1 MEGIP
6 PRLTIVTLGVRQMS
20 TLRAFYTGLGWPD
33 QPGASDQ
40 HCMYLLGGTL
50 LALYPI
56 DDLPAEDAPDEPL
69 TKRSW
74 GGHTFSLNVDERAQF
89 DAVVRAIIAN
99 GARKD
104 GQVV

>member
-20 TLRAFYTGLGWPD
+20 TLRAFYTGLGWPE
-33 QPGASDQ
+33 QPGARDQ

-56 DDLPAEDAPDEPL
+56 ADLAAEAAPGETL
-69 TKRSW
+69 TQRSR
-74 GGHTFSLNVDERAQF
+74 GGHTFAPTADERDQEIG
-89 DAVVRAIIAN
+89 RAEC
-99 GARKD
+99 R
-104 GQVV
+104 VSEWRTV